1 MHARMISRISE
12 RKWKGN
18 AKLIVEAWSAVKNR
32 ALKLMSQSERQ
43 WERMKWNWDD
53 NTWDKMRGNDNKWG
67 GMKMAFGKWEK
78 KWKYDYAGSEIKK
91 S

>member
-1 MHARMISRISE
+1 
-12 RKWKGN
+12 
-18 AKLIVEAWSAVKNR
+18 
-32 ALKLMSQSERQ
+32 MSYSERQ

-53 NTWDKMRGNDNKWG
+53 ITWDKMRGNDNKWG

-78 KWKYDYAGSEIKK
+78 KWKYDHAGSEIKR